1 MNEYPDSLIAPLR
14 DKDWLTTSVA
24 EVTGVEL
31 KVVQDRLADEYLH
44 NPYAIPKAF
53 YAQNLTPHVYNEGM
67 IRFYEDTDS
76 FIYGIIAW
84 NSTSVKCRMREWI
97 LDFLHR
103 NGLTS
108 GKILLCGDGIGC
120 DSFYFAKQGFEITS
134 FEVSKFGVAFAEKMF
149 REYGIQ
155 VKISGSL
162 EDLPEES
169 FDAIL
174 CLDVLEHLPDP
185 VAAVCQSSKLLRP
198 GGFFIHS
205 SPFYLVG
212 PQWPTHLD
220 SNRKFAG
227 RIRIFE
233 KNAGLKMVD
242 GRFLQNPIVFQKNGG
257 VPAQKLSWTKRFLL
271 WYGSNWLVIFGK
283 FPKIMPFL
291 VQKVFRKDQQL
302 LDLMPEK
309 EN

>member
-14 DKDWLTTSVA
+14 DKDWLTASVS

-134 FEVSKFGVAFAEKMF
+134 FEVSKFGVALAAKML
-149 REYGIQ
+149 RDYGIQ
-155 VKISGSL
+155 SSVWTFWSTFRIPSRRSASPPNFCARVVFSSTVHRSTSWEEDGRPISIPIVN
-162 EDLPEES
+162 LPEKS
-169 FDAIL
+169 
-174 CLDVLEHLPDP
+174 
-185 VAAVCQSSKLLRP
+185 
-198 GGFFIHS
+198 GFS
-205 SPFYLVG
+205 
-212 PQWPTHLD
+212 
-220 SNRKFAG
+220 RKT
-227 RIRIFE
+227 
-233 KNAGLKMVD
+233 
-242 GRFLQNPIVFQKNGG
+242 
-257 VPAQKLSWTKRFLL
+257 PA
-271 WYGSNWLVIFGK
+271 
-283 FPKIMPFL
+283 
-291 VQKVFRKDQQL
+291 
-302 LDLMPEK
+302 
-309 EN
+309 